1 MWFVFKGVPVRYSLR
16 EFSLI
21 SGLNCSP
28 LNAGFE
34 NSKELTSAKNDF
46 IRAHFPSAKKGKK
59 SAAVTY
65 KMVVKRFL
73 EICKGLD
80 MEKKK
85 EGQEMVSVKMAA
97 LLFVVVVLLGPA
109 DRDKSAIPDWILGMI
124 AQWTA
129 VLGFP
134 WGTWAFMES
143 LGSLRKDLAAKAKS
157 IGRGASSTM
166 YYTGFLLP
174 IGILFLESCLGT
186 GANIT
191 TRSPQT
197 SPARPRICLWGEI
210 PIKKKITHT
219 EMDAYVEDVQS
230 LKSILVPDKFE
241 ATAEWYLNFQP
252 LETTKHPELDAF
264 VAKLECRG
272 EVHILVERKRKAR
285 NVPSPTR
292 DNSEERNE
300 HISSPQ
306 ESQRSQSLR
315 ESPSRVSHSNILNPS
330 SPDPHPAK
338 PSSNTFQEL
347 FDRMS
352 KKIDNIAE
360 EQRKRLGI
368 LQIVGEIKQEHE
380 NQPSTLSDSV
390 LSLENRKAES
400 THETMGTED
409 ATSMKPLHEMVE
421 SCHEVMETDAAAA
434 SMKPLQAESTHETM
448 GIEDAASMK
457 PLQERVEPSH
467 EVMET
472 DAATS
477 MKTQQDKAVSPPKEL
492 GEEAEITDGF
502 VYGKRVKKKS
512 ASLKSPYT
520 ADGRKKKKADE
531 LLSKPPTK
539 ADLLEFKSFIVKAI
553 KDDRPVQCYL
563 AQYKEIQ
570 AFVKTFWTDLITP
583 DFFVADTHL
592 SEYLYV
598 LRRRLCN
605 DDGDSCIAPFEFN
618 NYVNSYAHDPDWPVL
633 SGSLEKIVD
642 GTYSEGPEAFKTK
655 AWKKNT
661 KYVYYLKGTGSHWFC
676 IKADFERCRLVV
688 LDSLRRI
695 TSIERMASLLQDDLR
710 GFKGIAGIREI
721 GKHGYA
727 DWEIEYCTVPQQI
740 DCDCGI
746 FAVKMSFLLAIIHG
760 RRDWI
765 YILGLEAAYQAI
777 VISTLGSEVDYPIRI
792 PDYDSDADDVTDD
805 DDDVFVCKL
814 EESHFRESS
823 EKLPLSDEFCEAN
836 GFVEGKTDVTLIGP
850 NMQPVVCTLKVDC
863 FGDGFL
869 KRMWHYFVDSNGLR
883 IGDKLVMRPVGNNT
897 FMVGVYRHHRR

>member
-1 MWFVFKGVPVRYSLR
+1 M
-16 EFSLI
+16 
-21 SGLNCSP
+21 
-28 LNAGFE
+28 E
-34 NSKELTSAKNDF
+34 NT
-46 IRAHFPSAKKGKK
+46 
-59 SAAVTY
+59 
-65 KMVVKRFL
+65 
-73 EICKGLD
+73 
-80 MEKKK
+80 
-85 EGQEMVSVKMAA
+85 
-97 LLFVVVVLLGPA
+97 
-109 DRDKSAIPDWILGMI
+109 
-124 AQWTA
+124 
-129 VLGFP
+129 
-134 WGTWAFMES
+134 
-143 LGSLRKDLAAKAKS
+143 
-157 IGRGASSTM
+157 GASS
-166 YYTGFLLP
+166 GFQYKRRR
-174 IGILFLESCLGT
+174 ILTQTQREEMENENQISAEVTPSVDGQSFLD
-186 GANIT
+186 A
-191 TRSPQT
+191 
-197 SPARPRICLWGEI
+197 AEI
-210 PIKKKITHT
+210 
-219 EMDAYVEDVQS
+219 ES

-264 VAKLECRG
+264 VDKLECRG
-272 EVHILVERKRKAR
+272 EVHIPVERKRKAR

-292 DNSEERNE
+292 EDSEERNE

-315 ESPSRVSHSNILNPS
+315 ESPSRVSHSNIPNPS
-330 SPDPHPAK
+330 SPNPAK

-360 EQRKRLGI
+360 EQRKRFEVLEKKVDALSTLINQKIVNKEPETTIMGDCEETEARNPSPDHKVSPNCPILDI
-368 LQIVGEIKQEHE
+368 LQIVGEIEQEHE
-380 NQPSTLSDSV
+380 NQPSTHSDSV

-409 ATSMKPLHEMVE
+409 ATLMKPLHAM
-421 SCHEVMETDAAAA
+421 
-434 SMKPLQAESTHETM
+434 
-448 GIEDAASMK
+448 
-457 PLQERVEPSH
+457 VEPSH

-472 DAATS
+472 HAAAS
-477 MKTQQDKAVSPPKEL
+477 MKTQQDKVVSPPKEL
-492 GEEAEITDGF
+492 GEEAEITDGI

-539 ADLLEFKSFIVKAI
+539 SDLLEFKRFIVKAI

-563 AQYKEIQ
+563 DQHKEIQ
-570 AFVKTFWTDLITP
+570 DFVKTFWTDLITP

-605 DDGDSCIAPFEFN
+605 DDGDSCIAPLEFN
-618 NYVNSYAHDPDWPVL
+618 HYVNSYATDPEWPVL
-633 SGSLEKIVD
+633 SGPLEKIVD

-655 AWKKNT
+655 AWNKNT
-661 KYVYYLKGTGSHWFC
+661 KYVYYLKGTESHWFC

-695 TSIERMASLLQDDLR
+695 ISIEMMAGLLKDDLM
-710 GFKGIAGIREI
+710 GFKGIAGVREI
-721 GKHGYA
+721 GKHGFA
-727 DWEIEYCTVPQQI
+727 DWKFEYCTVPQQI

-746 FAVKMSFLLAIIHG
+746 FAT
-760 RRDWI
+760 
-765 YILGLEAAYQAI
+765 AYQAI
-777 VISTLGSEVDYPIRI
+777 VISTLGSEIDYPIRI

-823 EKLPLSDEFCEAN
+823 ENLPLSDEFCEAN

-850 NMQPVVCTLKVDC
+850 NMQPVVCTLKIDC
-863 FGDGFL
+863 IGDGFL
-869 KRMWHYFVDSNGLR
+869 KRMWRYFVESNGLR